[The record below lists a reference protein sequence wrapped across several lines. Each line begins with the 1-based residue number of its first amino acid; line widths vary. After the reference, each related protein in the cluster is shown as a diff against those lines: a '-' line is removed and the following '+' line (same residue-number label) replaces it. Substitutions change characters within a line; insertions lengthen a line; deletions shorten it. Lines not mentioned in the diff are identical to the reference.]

1 MKKFF
6 SKEVQIALVAIVGIV
21 VLFFGMKFLKGM
33 FLFSTDDSYYVE
45 FDDISGVS
53 ASCPVYANGY
63 RVGVVEDVIFNYD
76 SQDKIVAVL
85 GLDKQL
91 RLPKASTA
99 EIASDLLGNVK
110 LELKF
115 GPNPVDVMEPG
126 DTLSGKK
133 QGGALAKAA
142 DMLPQFEKMLPKVD
156 SILASVNMLLMNP
169 AIANSLHNVDQITAH
184 LVTTTNEL
192 NRLTASLNQQMPGTL
207 TKVDGLLD
215 NTTTLT
221 KNLSELDLAMT
232 MAKVNSTL
240 QNVEQMTAKLNSN
253 EGTIGLLMR
262 DQELYRNMTSTMGHV
277 DSLVIDLKQHP
288 QRYVHFSLFG
298 RKNN

>member
-6 SKEVQIALVAIVGIV
+6 SKEVQIALVALVGIV
-21 VLFFGMKFLKGM
+21 VLFFGMKFLKGLT
-33 FLFSTDDSYYVE
+33 LFSTDDNYYVE
-45 FDDISGVS
+45 FNDISGVS

-76 SQDKIVAVL
+76 SQEKIVAVL
-85 GLDKQL
+85 GLNKQL

-115 GPNPVDVMEPG
+115 GPNPVDIMEPG

-169 AIANSLHNVDQITAH
+169 AIANSLQNVDQITAH

-192 NRLTASLNQQMPGTL
+192 NRLTASLNHQMPGTL

-232 MAKVNSTL
+232 MAKVNATL

-277 DSLVIDLKQHP
+277 DSLMIDLKQHP
-288 QRYVHFSLFG
+288 KRYVHFSLFG
-298 RKNN
+298 KKDK

>member
-1 MKKFF
+1 MKKLF
-6 SKEVQIALVAIVGIV
+6 SKEVQIALVAIVGII

-85 GLDKQL
+85 GLNKQL

-126 DTLSGKK
+126 DSLSGKK

-221 KNLSELDLAMT
+221 KNLSELDIAMT
-232 MAKVNSTL
+232 MAKVNNTL

-262 DQELYRNMTSTMGHV
+262 DQELYRNVTSTMGHV
-277 DSLVIDLKQHP
+277 DSLMIDLKQHP

-298 RKNN
+298 RKNK

>member
-6 SKEVQIALVAIVGIV
+6 SKEVQIALVALVGIV

-33 FLFSTDDSYYVE
+33 SLFSTDDSYYVE

-76 SQDKIVAVL
+76 NQEKIVAVL
-85 GLDKQL
+85 GLNKQL

-115 GPNPVDVMEPG
+115 GPNPVDIMEPG

-192 NRLTASLNQQMPGTL
+192 NRLTASLNHQMPNTL
-207 TKVDGLLD
+207 NKVDGLLD

-221 KNLSELDLAMT
+221 KNLSELDIAMT
-232 MAKVNSTL
+232 MAKVNNTL

-253 EGTIGLLMR
+253 EGTLGLLMR

-277 DSLVIDLKQHP
+277 DSLMMDLKQRP

-298 RKNN
+298 RKNK

>member
-1 MKKFF
+1 MKKLF

-85 GLDKQL
+85 GLNKQL

-192 NRLTASLNQQMPGTL
+192 NRLTATLNHQMPGTL

-221 KNLSELDLAMT
+221 KNLSELDIAMT

-277 DSLVIDLKQHP
+277 DSLMIDLKQHP

>member
-1 MKKFF
+1 MKKLF
-6 SKEVQIALVAIVGIV
+6 SKEVQIALVAIVGII

-115 GPNPVDVMEPG
+115 GPDPVDIMEPG

-192 NRLTASLNQQMPGTL
+192 NRLTASLNQQMPGML

-221 KNLSELDLAMT
+221 KNLSELDIAMT

-253 EGTIGLLMR
+253 EGTLGLLMR
-262 DQELYRNMTSTMGHV
+262 DQELYRNMASTMGHV
-277 DSLVIDLKQHP
+277 DSLMIDLKQHP

-298 RKNN
+298 RKNK

>member
-33 FLFSTDDSYYVE
+33 SLFSTDDREYVE

-85 GLDKQL
+85 GLNKQL

-115 GPNPVDVMEPG
+115 GPNPVDIMEPG

-221 KNLSELDLAMT
+221 KNLSELDIAMT
-232 MAKVNSTL
+232 MAKVNNTL

-253 EGTIGLLMR
+253 EGTLGLLMR
-262 DQELYRNMTSTMGHV
+262 DQELYRNMSSTMGHV
-277 DSLVIDLKQHP
+277 DSLMIDLKQHP

-298 RKNN
+298 RKNK